1 MDIENLKY
9 VNELNIESFIHML
22 DDPTEC
28 YKFYWLDALLSVFS
42 LGKTEI
48 MFDELLNEMI
58 VSAWYSVVEC
68 HLRLGP
74 KNSEGRIMNSLER
87 AVIKLSQISHL
98 PGDAKEIAILEK
110 IKEYDKVISEEKKQL
125 ILNVPYRLLSSFM
138 QDIGGNDK
146 LWDQRKRM
154 IAYIEVLN
162 EKECIPYQIIDGVGL
177 NKKVVITKE
186 WHKFIRDN
194 FVTISGWIEI
204 KKVRYLQ
211 NRNPDVPGII
221 FKLEAERDKQRK
233 LKYVRELWNSIIEI
247 VPVIDIYTDKAFLEN
262 KYEIDHF
269 IPWSFVAND
278 ELWNLLPMDSSLN
291 SSKSNY
297 LPRWDKYFKRFAHNQ
312 FLMKQQVQSKDRIK
326 SIFLKCQRDNLVMP
340 WSLDELYVFERSK
353 VNFTNTLEKKLKP
366 IYDSAIMQGFEVWN
380 YEKVLIS

>member
-58 VSAWYSVVEC
+58 VGAWYSVVEY

-74 KNSEGRIMNSLER
+74 KNSAGKIMNSLER

-98 PGDAKEIAILEK
+98 PGDAKEITILEK
-110 IKEYDKVISEEKKQL
+110 IKEYDKEISEEKKQL

-138 QDIGGNDK
+138 PDIGGNDK

-154 IAYIEVLN
+154 IAYIEALN
-162 EKECIPYQIIDGVGL
+162 KKECIPYKIIDGAGL
-177 NKKVVITKE
+177 NKKVVITQE
-186 WHKFIRDN
+186 WQKFIRDN

-221 FKLEAERDKQRK
+221 FKLEAEKDKQRK
-233 LKYVRELWNSIIEI
+233 LKYVRELWNLIIET
-247 VPVIDIYTDKAFLEN
+247 VPVIDIYTDKEFIEN

-291 SSKSNY
+291 SSKGNY
-297 LPRWDKYFKRFAHNQ
+297 LPRWDKYFKRFVHNQ
-312 FLMKQQVQSKDRIK
+312 FLMNQQVQSKDRIK

-340 WSLDELYVFERSK
+340 WSLDVLYVFERSK
-353 VNFTNTLEKKLKP
+353 VDFTNTLEKKLKP

-380 YEKVLIS
+380 YEKV